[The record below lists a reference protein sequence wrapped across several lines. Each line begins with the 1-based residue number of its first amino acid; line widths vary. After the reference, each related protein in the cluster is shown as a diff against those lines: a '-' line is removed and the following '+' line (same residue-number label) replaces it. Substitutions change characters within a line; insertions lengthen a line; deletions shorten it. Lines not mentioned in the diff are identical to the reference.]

1 MSADTAPITIT
12 HLPRHD
18 RSGITTEIKEWDAPN
33 GSVVWT
39 APGGLVMIQNIEPG
53 ELTPDQAVEL
63 SNILRS
69 AAILAKNVKKAT

>member
-1 MSADTAPITIT
+1 MSADTAQITA
-12 HLPRHD
+12 LPNPD
-18 RSGITTEIKEWDAPN
+18 RNGISSEIKEWDAPN

-39 APGGLVMIQNIEPG
+39 APGGLVMVQNIEPG

-69 AAILAKNVKKAT
+69 AAILAKNVEKTV